1 MAKLISTLSEGLAL
15 RGICGKNREIRG
27 HLMANLND
35 SYFRTEPGKEAFAYL
50 MDSIAKKGEP
60 PAFSLMCESVR
71 ISADTKEF
79 LKDCDV
85 TPKTIQHAQQV
96 VETLNGYRKTYLF
109 YTLSKTLLEGIEQK
123 KVPLDELTQATI
135 DSVTAVQTGRDVGDT
150 VFHFGVDGNAGEL
163 VHDILY
169 SEDDDQL
176 IPTGF
181 KAWDNNNGGF
191 QRGALVILAGSTGA
205 GKSQN
210 AVQLSLNQVK
220 AGYKALLVPLEM
232 SKEAITIRTLANISG
247 IDSLKILKKDLATDE
262 KEFIENAHTK
272 FNARAAKRGGRLTV
286 FKPGSDITIEALM
299 AAIHSYNADI
309 IYIDYIS
316 LLSGADSDDQ
326 WRKLGAIARYAA
338 VYADIHNKVVVLLC
352 QVNEEGRIKYSQ
364 TIKEHAAVMWSF
376 VASKES
382 KEQGYL
388 KYIVDKSR
396 NQDGRPFSMKIDYA
410 LSRIYDF
417 ESNETPGAST
427 EVVAPGAKAKKP
439 RVKEDSMMPD
449 LTKD

>member
-79 LKDCDV
+79 LRDCDV
-85 TPKTIQHAQQV
+85 TPKTLQHAQQV

-123 KVPLDELTQATI
+123 KVPLDDLTQATI
-135 DSVTAVQTGRDVGDT
+135 DAVTAVQTGRDVADT
-150 VFHFGVDGNAGEL
+150 VFHFGVDGNANEL
-163 VHDILY
+163 VHDILHKE
-169 SEDDDQL
+169 EDDQI
-176 IPTGF
+176 IPTGY
-181 KAWDNNNGGF
+181 KAWDNRNGGL
-191 QRGALVILAGSTGA
+191 QRGALVVIAGSTGA

-210 AVQLSLNQVK
+210 VVQMPINQTRL
-220 AGYKALLVPLEM
+220 GYKALLVPLEM
-232 SKEAITIRTLANISG
+232 SKEAITIRVLANLSG
-247 IDSLKILKKDLATDE
+247 IDSLRIMRKDLATDE
-262 KEFIENAHTK
+262 KEFIETAHTR
-272 FNARAAKRGGRLTV
+272 FNSRSSKRGGKFTI
-286 FKPGSDITIEALM
+286 FKPGSDITIEALF
-299 AAIHSYNADI
+299 AAIHSYNADV
-309 IYIDYIS
+309 IYVDYIS

-338 VYADIHNKVVVLLC
+338 VYADIHKKVVVLLC
-352 QVNEEGRIKYSQ
+352 QVNEEGRLKYSQ

-376 VASKES
+376 VATKES

-396 NQDGRPFSMKIDYA
+396 NQDGKPFSMKIDYA
-410 LSRIYDF
+410 TSRIYDF
-417 ESNETPGAST
+417 ESNETPNEST
-427 EVVAPGAKAKKP
+427 SDTPTKTKKPP